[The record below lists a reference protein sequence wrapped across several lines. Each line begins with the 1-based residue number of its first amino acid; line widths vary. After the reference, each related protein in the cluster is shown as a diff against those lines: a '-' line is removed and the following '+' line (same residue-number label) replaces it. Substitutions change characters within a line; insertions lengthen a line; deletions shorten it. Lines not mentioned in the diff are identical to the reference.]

1 MYTAANSTLHL
12 HYVSRVSHHGF
23 TAVELMVTL
32 AILAIL
38 SAIAMPSFR
47 TLFERWRVLQTT
59 ESLKSSLMLARSEA
73 IKRGGKV
80 VIQKIANNTDGCTT
94 ATNKTDWDCG
104 WIICDDSNNSG
115 TCTQTDPVLQ
125 IVNAPRDVQITRTGG
140 ADTIKLNR
148 WGLVDGAFL
157 SFSIVPLNKSTANS
171 GAKGLCMSSG
181 GRIRL
186 IPPEEIPCT
195 S

>member
-1 MYTAANSTLHL
+1 MHTAANSTLHL
-12 HYVSRVSHHGF
+12 RYVSRVARHGF

-47 TLFERWRVLQTT
+47 TLFERWRVLQAT

-104 WIICDDSNNSG
+104 WIICNDSNNSG

-125 IVNAPRDVQITRTGG
+125 IVNAPRDVQITRSGG
-140 ADTIKLNR
+140 AGTIKLNR

-171 GAKGLCMSSG
+171 AAKGLCMSSG

-186 IPPEEIPCT
+186 IPSEEIPCT

>member
-12 HYVSRVSHHGF
+12 HYVSRVAHHGF

-73 IKRGGKV
+73 IKQSGQI
-80 VIQKIANNTDGCTT
+80 VIQKIANNTDGCTS

-104 WIICDDSNNSG
+104 WIVCNDSNNSG
-115 TCTQTDPVLQ
+115 TCTKTDPILQ
-125 IVNAPRDVQITRTGG
+125 TVSAPRNVQITRTGG

-157 SFSIVPLNKSTANS
+157 SFSIVPLDKSTSNPA
-171 GAKGLCMSSG
+171 AQGLCMSSG
-181 GRIRL
+181 GRIRI
-186 IPPEEIPCT
+186 IPSEEIPCT

>member
-1 MYTAANSTLHL
+1 MHTAANSTLHL
-12 HYVSRVSHHGF
+12 RYVSRVAHHGF

-47 TLFERWRVLQTT
+47 TLFERWRVLQAT

-73 IKRGGKV
+73 IKRGDKV

-104 WIICDDSNNSG
+104 WIICNDSNNSG

-125 IVNAPRDVQITRTGG
+125 IANAPRDVQITRSGG
-140 ADTIKLNR
+140 AGTIKLNR

-171 GAKGLCMSSG
+171 AAKGLCMSSG
-181 GRIRL
+181 GRICL
-186 IPPEEIPCT
+186 IPSEEIPCT

>member
-1 MYTAANSTLHL
+1 MYTATNSTLHL
-12 HYVSRVSHHGF
+12 HHISRIPPHGF
-23 TAVELMVTL
+23 TAVELMVTI

-38 SAIAMPSFR
+38 SAVAMPSVR
-47 TLFERWRVLQTT
+47 TLFERWRVLQST

-73 IKRGGKV
+73 IKQGGQI

-94 ATNKTDWDCG
+94 ATSKTDWDCG
-104 WIICDDSNNSG
+104 WIICNDNNNSG
-115 TCTQTDPVLQ
+115 TCTKTDPVLQ
-125 IVNAPRDVQITRTGG
+125 TVSTPRNVQITRTGG

-157 SFSIVPLNKSTANS
+157 SFSIVPLDKSTTNPA
-171 GAKGLCMSSG
+171 AKGLCMSSG
-181 GRIRL
+181 GRIR
-186 IPPEEIPCT
+186 IISSEEIPCT

>member
-1 MYTAANSTLHL
+1 MYTADNSTLHL
-12 HYVSRVSHHGF
+12 HHVSRVTHHGF
-23 TAVELMVTL
+23 TAVELMVAL
-32 AILAIL
+32 AILAVL
-38 SAIAMPSFR
+38 SAIAVPSFR
-47 TLFERWRVLQTT
+47 TLFERWRVLQTA

-73 IKRGGKV
+73 IKQGGRI

-94 ATNKTDWDCG
+94 ATDKTDWDCG
-104 WIICDDSNNSG
+104 WIICNDLNNSG
-115 TCTQTDPVLQ
+115 TCTKTDPILQ
-125 IVNAPRDVQITRTGG
+125 TVSAPRDVQITRSGG

-171 GAKGLCMSSG
+171 AAKGLCMSSG

-186 IPPEEIPCT
+186 IPLEEIPCT